1 MFHTASLCPSHP
13 HGPLSPSLRHLSRKS
28 PRQRRRFGIE
38 GPRASSAVLPVSEG
52 VKAFPPPP
60 RRKCPQVS
68 TETRT
73 LEAKE
78 LRRPCLNAPPHA
90 RSPPANGIRQQQ
102 GSHRTCRVRTP
113 VHRRTCRVR
122 THVHRELQRLCAIG
136 GHMRRICVKPGYHQ
150 PPSPLPSSPSSPSS
164 VPPPP
169 PIHKHPKPRKRASQT
184 LCTVHPSSLTP
195 WTMDAS
201 ALACRRESLCGGRL
215 AVAGAP
221 RRVASLIVKAHKVG
235 VVPEALD
242 RLDGV
247 VVILGESVL
256 RAARGAT
263 ARKAS

>member
-1 MFHTASLCPSHP
+1 MAPSPLHFGTSPGSRPGKDGVLGSKGPEHPRPCCQCQKESKRSLLRHGASIRKCPLRPERSKPKSSEGLASMPPRTRVLRQQTVSASNRALIAHAACARLYTAAHAACARMYIASCSACAPLAATCAAYASSQATISHP
-13 HGPLSPSLRHLSRKS
+13 LPS
-28 PRQRRRFGIE
+28 
-38 GPRASSAVLPVSEG
+38 
-52 VKAFPPPP
+52 PPPP
-60 RRKCPQVS
+60 
-68 TETRT
+68 
-73 LEAKE
+73 
-78 LRRPCLNAPPHA
+78 PP
-90 RSPPANGIRQQQ
+90 P
-102 GSHRTCRVRTP
+102 
-113 VHRRTCRVR
+113 
-122 THVHRELQRLCAIG
+122 
-136 GHMRRICVKPGYHQ
+136 
-150 PPSPLPSSPSSPSS
+150 PPSH
-164 VPPPP
+164 PPP
-169 PIHKHPKPRKRASQT
+169 PIHKHPKSRKRASQT